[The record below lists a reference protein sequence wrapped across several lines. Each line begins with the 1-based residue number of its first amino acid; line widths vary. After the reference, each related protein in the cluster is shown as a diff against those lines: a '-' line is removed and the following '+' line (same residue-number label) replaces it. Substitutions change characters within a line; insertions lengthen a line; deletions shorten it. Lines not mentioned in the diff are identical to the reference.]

1 MWTWTVNRAE
11 FVAKGADRATD
22 SGRRGTT
29 DTHACG
35 SGGQRSPDR
44 LISQWRDEA
53 ETLRRRGVA
62 GHATLLESCAEELES
77 ALRQKHDEPLNLTEA
92 ARVSGYS
99 REHLGRLLKE
109 GGIPNAGQPGAPKIR
124 RGDLPTKSAKLR
136 PPKSVLQCSSIS
148 KDDVVRSV
156 VTQGKGA
163 R

>member
-1 MWTWTVNRAE
+1 MSGAE
-11 FVAKGADRATD
+11 FVAKREDRATD
-22 SGRRGTT
+22 PERLGTT
-29 DTHACG
+29 GERRDTRARG
-35 SGGQRSPDR
+35 SGGQRSLDR
-44 LISQWRDEA
+44 VVLQWRDDA

-62 GHATLLESCAEELES
+62 AHAMLLESCAEELES
-77 ALRQKHDEPLNLTEA
+77 ALQQQHDELLNVTEA

-109 GGIPNAGQPGAPKIR
+109 GRIPNAGQRSAPKIR
-124 RGDLPTKSAKLR
+124 RGNLPTKSAKLR
-136 PPKSVLQCSSIS
+136 LPESVLQCSSIS

>member
-1 MWTWTVNRAE
+1 MNRAE
-11 FVAKGADRATD
+11 YDRATD
-22 SGRRGTT
+22 SERLGTT
-29 DTHACG
+29 DTRAYS

-53 ETLRRRGVA
+53 ETFRRRGVA
-62 GHATLLESCAEELES
+62 VHATLLESCADELES
-77 ALRQKHDEPLNLTEA
+77 ALQRQHDELLNLTEA
-92 ARVSGYS
+92 ARASGYS

-109 GGIPNAGQPGAPKIR
+109 GRIPNAGQPSAPKIR
-124 RGDLPTKSAKLR
+124 RRDLPIKS
-136 PPKSVLQCSSIS
+136 KSLLTNRDGLHSPLTS